1 MKPVDIMEDNLLYP
15 KDRHKCSQGDDGP
28 RTAPQVAGDLPPSQ
42 EGLTAALSPQETPRH
57 KAEREATPAPQTRTH
72 RLQREGSEGA

>member
-1 MKPVDIMEDNLLYP
+1 MKPVDIMDDNLLYP

-28 RTAPQVAGDLPPSQ
+28 RTAPQVAGDLRPSQ
-42 EGLTAALSPQETPRH
+42 EGLTATLSPQEMPGH
-57 KAEREATPAPQTRTH
+57 KAEREATPAPRTRAH